1 MKEPRS
7 LPEMEAVDRLTTRY
21 IEAGGKGGYQK
32 GWHMFQ
38 ADVVLAFLNGN
49 LKGSRSIS
57 ASNS

>member
-1 MKEPRS
+1 
-7 LPEMEAVDRLTTRY
+7 MEAVDRLTTRY